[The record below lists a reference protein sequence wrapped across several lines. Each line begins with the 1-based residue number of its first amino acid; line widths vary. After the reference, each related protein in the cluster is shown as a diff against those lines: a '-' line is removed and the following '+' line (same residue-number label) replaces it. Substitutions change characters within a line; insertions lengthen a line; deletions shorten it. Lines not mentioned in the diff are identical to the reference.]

1 MSILSLANSDDTK
14 VLSWSGL
21 VVGKTCTPDEEDFEE
36 VPLLVL
42 EKKSVISLHPVENNN
57 LINWIKYFSA
67 QLPRRQIK
75 AADESHDVFRI
86 SKVVIPVT
94 HLLTHST
101 GHLNPGGGGERAF
114 ETLNT
119 KHFKNDCKPL
129 KALVNTFKTL
139 FV

>member
-1 MSILSLANSDDTK
+1 MSLANSDDTK

-67 QLPRRQIK
+67 FLRLVCLSVCLSCSVMSCFT
-75 AADESHDVFRI
+75 AD
-86 SKVVIPVT
+86 
-94 HLLTHST
+94 
-101 GHLNPGGGGERAF
+101 AF
-114 ETLNT
+114 
-119 KHFKNDCKPL
+119 
-129 KALVNTFKTL
+129 
-139 FV
+139 

>member
-101 GHLNPGGGGERAF
+101 GHLNPGGGGG
-114 ETLNT
+114 ETGI
-119 KHFKNDCKPL
+119 
-129 KALVNTFKTL
+129 
-139 FV
+139 